1 MISWAEILSST
12 KPGHLEKAGAAVVAG
27 AVVAA
32 SAVVVAGDEEA
43 AVAAVGAVA
52 EAGTV
57 TAGTAA
63 AAETA
68 AGNRAVQLRN
78 LNLEPGR
85 PPWRSPFFISF
96 VRPYPG
102 EHTYGRCIMHE

>member
-1 MISWAEILSST
+1 
-12 KPGHLEKAGAAVVAG
+12 VVAG
-27 AVVAA
+27 AAVAA

-85 PPWRSPFFISF
+85 PPWRSPLFYF
-96 VRPYPG
+96 VCAPLSRG
-102 EHTYGRCIMHE
+102 TYLWPLYNARIVTHNFYN